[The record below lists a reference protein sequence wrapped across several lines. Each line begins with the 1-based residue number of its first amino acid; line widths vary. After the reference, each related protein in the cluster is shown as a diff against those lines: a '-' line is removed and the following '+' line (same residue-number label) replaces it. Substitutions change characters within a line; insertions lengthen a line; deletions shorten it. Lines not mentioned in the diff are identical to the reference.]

1 MKVNIHIQ
9 NPGHYFNK
17 YISCE
22 IKNDNKKMGKIRQNE
37 CSLDEKLEEGQIPIN
52 LICNFY
58 GELFEN
64 PFSSQE
70 ILMWLEN
77 IENERLYLALR
88 ELKVSQ
94 LNLIYLHLIKGYT
107 QREISAEI
115 KINQKT
121 VSTNIKRAVKKL
133 KKLL

>member
-1 MKVNIHIQ
+1 MRVNIHIQ
-9 NPGHYFNK
+9 NPEHYFNK
-17 YISCE
+17 YISFE

-37 CSLDEKLEEGQIPIN
+37 CSLEEKLEEKRVPIN

-64 PFSSQE
+64 PFSSQKM
-70 ILMWLEN
+70 LMWLEN

-88 ELKVSQ
+88 ELKLSQ
-94 LNLIYLHLIKGYT
+94 LNLIYLHLVKGYS
-107 QREISAEI
+107 QREIAAVM

-121 VSTNIKRAVKKL
+121 VSTNIRRAVKKI
-133 KKLL
+133 KKFL